1 MEHKDTEQKY
11 DLYTEK
17 IVLSPKVKYKNLI
30 RTIKILI
37 LIIIAGVVYI
47 AADKLIVPSVKAKF
61 DKKKAEQDRSDDC
74 DENGYGDGEQ
84 IFNDGRSQGRFEAEQ
99 DRIEFT
105 RDEYPEPVV
114 VEDEEGQPQIKK
126 DYDTLM
132 QSLRTKVD
140 DVQKSVVII
149 QESTEGLNYENY
161 IENRENVTSTAGLIV
176 AYVNSRYIILT
187 SKKYTDNTAD
197 ISVKVNDNEYKAV
210 YVCSDS
216 NTGISIISVDAEQ
229 MSEDDRTSIEVSV
242 LSNSYILN
250 KGELVIAAGNIYG
263 TDGAVDYGTITNISS
278 YSLIDNNVDIFETNL
293 TAKDEDYAF
302 LFNSDGNVVGIS
314 VHSNKDVKLKF
325 MGISDLKGTIEN
337 MINRQEIMYFGIKAE
352 NVDNE
357 LADKYSLTTGI
368 YILAVEQESP
378 AYQAGLQTGDV
389 IVEVNGEECLT
400 MQKLNEKLYRCQSGQ
415 SVNVLVKRLGK
426 SGYFEVSYDVN
437 VEYR

>member
-61 DKKKAEQDRSDDC
+61 DKKK
-74 DENGYGDGEQ
+74 
-84 IFNDGRSQGRFEAEQ
+84 AEQ

-229 MSEDDRTSIEVSV
+229 MSEDDRISIEVSV

-263 TDGAVDYGTITNISS
+263 TDGAVD
-278 YSLIDNNVDIFETNL
+278 
-293 TAKDEDYAF
+293 
-302 LFNSDGNVVGIS
+302 
-314 VHSNKDVKLKF
+314 
-325 MGISDLKGTIEN
+325 TIEN

-368 YILAVEQESP
+368 YILAVELESP

>member
-1 MEHKDTEQKY
+1 MEHKDTEQEY

-17 IVLSPKVKYKNLI
+17 IVLSPKVKYKHLI

-47 AADKLIVPSVKAKF
+47 AADKLIVPSVKVKL
-61 DKKKAEQDRSDDC
+61 DKKKAEL
-74 DENGYGDGEQ
+74 
-84 IFNDGRSQGRFEAEQ
+84 

-105 RDEYPEPVV
+105 RDEYPEPVM
-114 VEDEEGQPQIKK
+114 EDEDEQPQIKK

-140 DVQKSVVII
+140 DVQKSVVIV
-149 QESTEGLNYENY
+149 QESTAGLNYENY

-187 SKKYTDNTAD
+187 SKKYTDNTEN
-197 ISVKVNDNEYKAV
+197 ISIKVNDNEYKAV

-216 NTGISIISVDAEQ
+216 NTGISIISVESEQ
-229 MSEDDRTSIEVSV
+229 MSEDDRQSIAVSV

-263 TDGAVDYGTITNISS
+263 TDGAVDYGTITNITA

-314 VHSNKDVKLKF
+314 VRSNKDVKLRF
-325 MGISDLKGTIEN
+325 IGISDLKGTIES

-368 YILAVEQESP
+368 YILSVEPESP

-400 MQKLNEKLYRCQSGQ
+400 MQKLNEKLYKCPAGQ
-415 SVNVLVKRLGK
+415 SVNVLVKRPGK

>member
-61 DKKKAEQDRSDDC
+61 DKKK
-74 DENGYGDGEQ
+74 
-84 IFNDGRSQGRFEAEQ
+84 AEQ

-229 MSEDDRTSIEVSV
+229 M
-242 LSNSYILN
+242 L
-250 KGELVIAAGNIYG
+250 
-263 TDGAVDYGTITNISS
+263 
-278 YSLIDNNVDIFETNL
+278 SLIHI
-293 TAKDEDYAF
+293 
-302 LFNSDGNVVGIS
+302 
-314 VHSNKDVKLKF
+314 
-325 MGISDLKGTIEN
+325 
-337 MINRQEIMYFGIKAE
+337 
-352 NVDNE
+352 
-357 LADKYSLTTGI
+357 
-368 YILAVEQESP
+368 
-378 AYQAGLQTGDV
+378 
-389 IVEVNGEECLT
+389 
-400 MQKLNEKLYRCQSGQ
+400 
-415 SVNVLVKRLGK
+415 
-426 SGYFEVSYDVN
+426 
-437 VEYR
+437 

>member
-30 RTIKILI
+30 RTIKILV

-61 DKKKAEQDRSDDC
+61 DKKK
-74 DENGYGDGEQ
+74 
-84 IFNDGRSQGRFEAEQ
+84 AEQ

-176 AYVNSRYIILT
+176 AYVNSRSADLQSTMSIIL
-187 SKKYTDNTAD
+187 
-197 ISVKVNDNEYKAV
+197 
-210 YVCSDS
+210 
-216 NTGISIISVDAEQ
+216 
-229 MSEDDRTSIEVSV
+229 
-242 LSNSYILN
+242 
-250 KGELVIAAGNIYG
+250 IA
-263 TDGAVDYGTITNISS
+263 T
-278 YSLIDNNVDIFETNL
+278 L
-293 TAKDEDYAF
+293 
-302 LFNSDGNVVGIS
+302 
-314 VHSNKDVKLKF
+314 
-325 MGISDLKGTIEN
+325 
-337 MINRQEIMYFGIKAE
+337 
-352 NVDNE
+352 
-357 LADKYSLTTGI
+357 
-368 YILAVEQESP
+368 
-378 AYQAGLQTGDV
+378 
-389 IVEVNGEECLT
+389 
-400 MQKLNEKLYRCQSGQ
+400 LYRSFTPYLICIWLPRIGIW
-415 SVNVLVKRLGK
+415 NTFAAKMLCCLWRL
-426 SGYFEVSYDVN
+426 
-437 VEYR
+437 

>member
-61 DKKKAEQDRSDDC
+61 DKKK
-74 DENGYGDGEQ
+74 
-84 IFNDGRSQGRFEAEQ
+84 AEQ

-337 MINRQEIMYFGIKAE
+337 MINRQE
-352 NVDNE
+352 
-357 LADKYSLTTGI
+357 TTGI

>member
-61 DKKKAEQDRSDDC
+61 DKKKAEQDR
-74 DENGYGDGEQ
+74 
-84 IFNDGRSQGRFEAEQ
+84 
-99 DRIEFT
+99 IEFT

-114 VEDEEGQPQIKK
+114 VVEDE
-126 DYDTLM
+126 DTLM

-149 QESTEGLNYENY
+149 KESTEGLNYENY

>member
-30 RTIKILI
+30 RTIKILV

-61 DKKKAEQDRSDDC
+61 DKKK
-74 DENGYGDGEQ
+74 
-84 IFNDGRSQGRFEAEQ
+84 AEQ

-325 MGISDLKGTIEN
+325 MGI
-337 MINRQEIMYFGIKAE
+337 
-352 NVDNE
+352 
-357 LADKYSLTTGI
+357 
-368 YILAVEQESP
+368 
-378 AYQAGLQTGDV
+378 
-389 IVEVNGEECLT
+389 
-400 MQKLNEKLYRCQSGQ
+400 
-415 SVNVLVKRLGK
+415 
-426 SGYFEVSYDVN
+426 
-437 VEYR
+437 